1 MALLNTLLEILP
13 SPFYIVFKAL
23 LEHFYFV
30 MKLKNIRRWGVDFSL
45 YLYIPE
51 IDPITKD
58 VRHGRA
64 DHNHVYKRTATSS
77 RNGNCPPL
85 DYAGFDA
92 VLCDSKSGLTHN
104 L

>member
-30 MKLKNIRRWGVDFSL
+30 MKLKNIRRWRVDFSL

-51 IDPITKD
+51 IDPTTKD

-64 DHNHVYKRTATSS
+64 DHNHVYKRTST
-77 RNGNCPPL
+77 PL